1 MINFLDLHTIN
12 KPHEQAFH
20 DRMQAVL
27 DKGWFILGDEVKKF
41 ENAFAEYC
49 GAKCC
54 IGVGNGLDALTLI
67 LKAYIEL
74 GRLRAGDEVIVP
86 ANTYIATILAI
97 RQAGLVPV
105 PAEPDP
111 STFNLDP
118 EEFRKKITSK
128 TKAVMPVHLYGQL
141 ADMHAINRIAKENNV
156 LVIEDAAQA
165 HGAIT
170 ADGFRAGNLG
180 DAAGFSFYPG
190 KNLGALG
197 DAGAVTTDD
206 EQLAAMIRSLRNY
219 GSKTK
224 YYNDHIGVNSRLD
237 ELQAAFLNVKLP
249 HLDAENEQRKI
260 IANRYLSEI
269 VNPKIILP
277 GYNGGKHHVFH
288 LFVIRTENRDAM
300 QSYLT
305 ENGVETLIHYPV
317 PPHRQKAL
325 PEWNH
330 FSFPVTEKM
339 HREVL
344 SIPISPVMSASEA
357 DTVINLLNRY

>member
-1 MINFLDLHTIN
+1 MIKFLDLHKIN
-12 KPHEQAFH
+12 KPHEHAFH

-49 GAKCC
+49 GATCC

-67 LKAYIEL
+67 LKAYVEL

-97 RQAGLVPV
+97 MQAGLVPV

-118 EEFRKKITSK
+118 EEFRRKITSK
-128 TKAVMPVHLYGQL
+128 TKAVMPVHLYGRL

-170 ADGFRAGNLG
+170 TDGFRAGNLG

-197 DAGAVTTDD
+197 DAGAVATND
-206 EQLAAMIRSLRNY
+206 EQLAEMIRSLRNY
-219 GSKTK
+219 GSKIK

-260 IANRYLSEI
+260 IVNRYLSEI
-269 VNPKIILP
+269 GNPKIILP
-277 GYNGGKHHVFH
+277 EYDGGRHHVFH
-288 LFVIRTENRDAM
+288 LFVIRTEKRDAL

-330 FSFPVTEKM
+330 FSFPVTEKI

-344 SIPISPVMSASEA
+344 SIPISPVMSITEA

>member
-1 MINFLDLHTIN
+1 MINFLDLHKIN

-97 RQAGLVPV
+97 MQAGLVPV

-118 EEFRKKITSK
+118 EEFRRKITSK
-128 TKAVMPVHLYGQL
+128 TKAVMPVHLYGLL

-170 ADGFRAGNLG
+170 TDEFRAGNLG

-197 DAGAVTTDD
+197 DAGVVTTND
-206 EQLAAMIRSLRNY
+206 EQLAEIIRSLRNY

-277 GYNGGKHHVFH
+277 EYDGGRHHVFH
-288 LFVIRTENRDAM
+288 LFVIRTENRDAL
-300 QSYLT
+300 QSYLKA
-305 ENGVETLIHYPV
+305 NGVETLIHYPV